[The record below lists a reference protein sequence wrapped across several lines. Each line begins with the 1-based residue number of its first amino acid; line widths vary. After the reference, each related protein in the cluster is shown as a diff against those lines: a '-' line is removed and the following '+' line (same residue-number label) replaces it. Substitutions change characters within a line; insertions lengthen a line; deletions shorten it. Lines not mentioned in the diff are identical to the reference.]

1 MSSSLTSPAVHVE
14 NLGKQYRIGQ
24 YRGRYNTLREKIAP
38 LFPWAKRPKR
48 ADPGPSENLFWALK
62 DVSFRIAE
70 GEVVGVIGRNG
81 SGKSTLLK
89 LLSRITGPTEG
100 RIEVCGRVGCLLEVG
115 TGFHPEL
122 SGRENI
128 FMSGAILGM
137 ANADIARKFDA
148 IVEFAEVEKFVDT
161 PVKHYSSGMYLR
173 LAFAVAAHLEP
184 DILIVDEVLA
194 VGDAVF
200 QKKCLGK
207 MDEVSKQGRTI
218 LFVSHNMV
226 AVENLCTRGI
236 LLRDGRVVFD
246 GNAHDAVDIYLTPN
260 EQLRVQDLSQARR
273 SGSGE
278 VRINRYEIISSHGK
292 LIRAGEAFTIRC
304 YFEVHQRVTRPH
316 FSISIYSR
324 SGLILFSVFTSD
336 LGYDIPELSADGYID
351 LTIRQPNLLAGTYP
365 IHLGVSHEATNHWY
379 DRVYEGPELDIEPSD
394 VYGTGRQRAAS
405 YSFLF
410 YDCSWSLITEP
421 PIDDDLSLGETVPF
435 EDARTTA

>member
-1 MSSSLTSPAVHVE
+1 V
-14 NLGKQYRIGQ
+14 GKQYRIGQ
-24 YRGRYNTLREKIAP
+24 YRSRYNTLRDKIGTF
-38 LFPWAKRPKR
+38 FPGSKNQKR
-48 ADPGPSENLFWALK
+48 ADPGSTENQFWALRN
-62 DVSFRIAE
+62 VSFSVAE

-81 SGKSTLLK
+81 AGKSTLLK
-89 LLSRITGPTEG
+89 LMSRITYPTEG
-100 RIEVCGRVGCLLEVG
+100 RIEVHGRIGSLLEVG

-137 ANADIARKFDA
+137 SNAEISRKFDA
-148 IVEFAEVEKFVDT
+148 MVEFAEVEKFVDT

-184 DILIVDEVLA
+184 EILIVDEVLA
-194 VGDAVF
+194 VGDAAF

-207 MDEVSKQGRTI
+207 MDEVSKQGRTV

-236 LLRDGRVVFD
+236 FLRDGRVVFD
-246 GNAHDAVDIYLTPN
+246 GSAHEAIDMYLTPN

-273 SGSGE
+273 AGTGE
-278 VRINRYEIISSHGK
+278 VRISRYEIISSNGK

-304 YFEVHQRVTRPH
+304 YFEVQQRVTRPH
-316 FSISIYSR
+316 FSISIFSR
-324 SGLILFSVFTSD
+324 SGVILFSVFTSD
-336 LGYDIPELSADGYID
+336 LGYEIPELSADGYID
-351 LTIRQPNLLAGTYP
+351 LHISQPNLLAGVYP
-365 IHLGVSHEATNHWY
+365 LHLGVSHESTNHWY
-379 DRVYEGPELDIEPSD
+379 DRVYEGPELEVEPSD

-410 YDCSWSLITEP
+410 YDCAWSLVTDPADTTGISAEP
-421 PIDDDLSLGETVPF
+421 GIILEEVQ
-435 EDARTTA
+435 EV

>member
-1 MSSSLTSPAVHVE
+1 MSSRSASPAVRVE
-14 NLGKQYRIGQ
+14 NLSKQYRLEQ
-24 YRGRYNTLREKIAP
+24 HRARYRTLRDKLSGLMP
-38 LFPWAKRPKR
+38 GAKAGSR
-48 ADPGPSENLFWALK
+48 ASSHQHDKSFWALK
-62 DVSFRIAE
+62 DVSFDIGE

-81 SGKSTLLK
+81 AGKSTLLK
-89 LLSRITGPTEG
+89 LMSRITAPTEG
-100 RIEVCGRVGCLLEVG
+100 RIEICGRIGSLLEVG

-137 ANADIARKFDA
+137 TNAEISRKFDD

-184 DILIVDEVLA
+184 EILIVDEVLA

-207 MDEVSKQGRTI
+207 MDEVARQGRTV

-226 AVENLCTRGI
+226 AIENLCTRGI
-236 LLRDGRVVFD
+236 VLRDGRLVFD
-246 GNAHDAVDIYLTPN
+246 GTAHEAIDVYLTPDD
-260 EQLRVQDLSQARR
+260 QSGVQDLKHARR
-273 SGSGE
+273 AGTGE
-278 VRINRYEIISSHGK
+278 VRINRYEIISTNGK
-292 LIRAGEAFTIRC
+292 LIRAGEEFTIRC
-304 YFEVHQRVTRPH
+304 YFEVHQPVKRPH

-336 LGYDIPELSADGYID
+336 LGYDIPELFSDGYVD
-351 LTIRQPNLLAGTYP
+351 LTIRNPNLLAGTYSL
-365 IHLGVSHEATNHWY
+365 HLGVSDEATNHWY
-379 DRVYEGPELDIEPSD
+379 DRVYEGPELQIEPSD
-394 VYGTGRQRAAS
+394 VYRTGRQRAAS

-410 YDCSWSLITEP
+410 YDCEWSLEVEQPAEICALVE
-421 PIDDDLSLGETVPF
+421 G
-435 EDARTTA
+435 

>member
-1 MSSSLTSPAVHVE
+1 MNSTAIRVE

-24 YRGRYNTLREKIAP
+24 PRARYRTLRDRISTLFASRKAVDHAGSRIPEK
-38 LFPWAKRPKR
+38 
-48 ADPGPSENLFWALK
+48 LFWALRN
-62 DVSFRIAE
+62 VSFSIDE

-81 SGKSTLLK
+81 AGKSTLLK
-89 LLSRITGPTEG
+89 LMSRITAPTEG
-100 RIEVCGRVGCLLEVG
+100 HIEIAGRIGSLLEVG

-137 ANADIARKFDA
+137 TKREIERNFDA
-148 IVEFAEVEKFVDT
+148 IVDFAEVGQFVDT

-184 DILIVDEVLA
+184 EILIVDEVLA

-207 MDEVSKQGRTI
+207 MDEVSRQGRTV

-236 LLRDGRVVFD
+236 LLDQGRVVFD
-246 GNAHDAVDIYLTPN
+246 GSARSAIDLYLTPK
-260 EQLRVQDLSQARR
+260 EHVQIRDLSNARR

-278 VRINRYEIISSHGK
+278 ARIHRYEIISSNGK
-292 LIRAGEAFTIRC
+292 LIRAGEGFTIRC
-304 YFEVHQRVTRPH
+304 YFEVHKRIIRPN
-316 FSISIYSR
+316 FSVSIFSR
-324 SGLILFSVFTSD
+324 SGVILFSIFTSD
-336 LGYDIPELSADGYID
+336 LGYHIPELSSSGHID
-351 LTIRQPNLLAGTYP
+351 LEIYQPNLLGGTYP
-365 IHLGVSHEATNHWY
+365 LHLGVSDATTNHWY
-379 DRVYEGPELDIEPSD
+379 DRVYEGPELEIEPSD
-394 VYGTGRQRAAS
+394 VYGTGRQRAAA

-410 YDCSWSLITEP
+410 YNCSWALKTMNVVELP
-421 PIDDDLSLGETVPF
+421 VPV
-435 EDARTTA
+435 EC